1 MATDARKM
9 SESGYYHAIARGNGR
24 QLIFEDDDD
33 RLLLLQKLEEVFAQK
48 HIVVIAWCLMGNH
61 FHLALLDREQALSAA
76 FQAVLSSYARI
87 YNRKTGHSGHLFDA
101 RFWSEPIKSDAQL
114 LETVRYIH
122 DNPQKAGIEPSWCY
136 RWSSYGQ
143 YARGEEGLADTTVV
157 LDLIGGSRGFVAFT
171 NNILPIWDP
180 AEEELEEL
188 RHDFRVVEVLTEHGV
203 ASPAKIKALPKLE
216 RDGLLRDL
224 RARGFSIRELERLT
238 GIGRGV
244 IQRL

>member
-1 MATDARKM
+1 MATGARKI

-76 FQAVLSSYARI
+76 FQAVLSSYAHI

-101 RFWSEPIKSDAQL
+101 RFWSESIKSDAQL

-122 DNPQKAGIEPSWCY
+122 DNPQRAGIEPSWCY

-157 LDLIGGSRGFVAFT
+157 LDLIGGPRGFVAFA
-171 NNILPIWDP
+171 NSILPIWDP
-180 AEEELEEL
+180 VEEELEEL

-203 ASPAKIKALPKLE
+203 ASSARIKALPKPE
-216 RDGLLRDL
+216 RDDLLRDL

>member
-101 RFWSEPIKSDAQL
+101 RFWSEPIKATHSCSRPCAIFTITRKKL
-114 LETVRYIH
+114 
-122 DNPQKAGIEPSWCY
+122 
-136 RWSSYGQ
+136 
-143 YARGEEGLADTTVV
+143 V
-157 LDLIGGSRGFVAFT
+157 L
-171 NNILPIWDP
+171 NLP
-180 AEEELEEL
+180 
-188 RHDFRVVEVLTEHGV
+188 
-203 ASPAKIKALPKLE
+203 
-216 RDGLLRDL
+216 
-224 RARGFSIRELERLT
+224 
-238 GIGRGV
+238 GV
-244 IQRL
+244 IDGAAMASMRAVKKGLRIRLWCLI